1 MWFITEKSSVSSAFF
16 FCIEVYLLTSPSF
29 VTLPITCHGILQ
41 IVKSGL
47 MSKDDFDEARSKAL
61 SLFEYGQ
68 VNTYAISFLEAA
80 RSKCSDPPRL
90 TSLTKLEA

>member
-1 MWFITEKSSVSSAFF
+1 VSLCFF
-16 FCIEVYLLTSPSF
+16 SCIVVYLLMASSF
-29 VTLPITCHGILQ
+29 VTLPITSHGILQ

-68 VNTYAISFLEAA
+68 VNSYAISFLEAP
-80 RSKCSDPPRL
+80 RSKFSDPPRL
-90 TSLTKLEA
+90 T